1 MLLGS
6 SIGTLVLALAPV
18 GLQAVGVADAL
29 LWRAAAALA
38 ALALGTLILVATR
51 WRARYREQI
60 REGEQPL
67 AAAGVAAT
75 GWLVF
80 LAQLAAA
87 AGLFGPRTFGAF
99 LCGLIYMTAFGAYLF
114 ARMLFLWRS

>member
-1 MLLGS
+1 M
-6 SIGTLVLALAPV
+6 AAH
-18 GLQAVGVADAL
+18 AD
-29 LWRAAAALA
+29 RA
-38 ALALGTLILVATR
+38 
-51 WRARYREQI
+51 

-67 AAAGVAAT
+67 AAATVAVT